1 VRRIL
6 GMVFVVLGAL
16 SANAVASGIL
26 TADTLA
32 FDAGQVLEGQI
43 VLHTYT
49 LANSGDAVLTIT
61 NVSSSCGCTTTS
73 LAKNV
78 LAPGESVPLEA
89 RFKSSSFGGQTVT
102 KVIRIDYTSYSDPAK
117 RGLDLTL
124 AATVLRPEAY
134 DLMIGDLD
142 GVFFLLVD
150 LRSPDAYASRHLIGA
165 LNIPYETL
173 GDWIG
178 VLPRGVFTVLYDQ
191 DGTLALP
198 AAQTLRAAGYPDA
211 QTLRGGL
218 DAWTRAYASEFAAEE
233 APLPER
239 FLLPA
244 LPPATGAS
252 AVQAP
257 IDVSY
262 LQSEFIVLI
271 DLRSPEAYAAAHFAG
286 AVNVQ
291 PADLSAWVARLPASA
306 RIVLYDEDGSI
317 ARPLA
322 TALVE
327 ANYKGAQALFGGLAE
342 WRAAFGEKLL
352 ATLVQ

>member
-1 VRRIL
+1 
-6 GMVFVVLGAL
+6 MVFVVLGTL

-32 FDAGQVLEGQI
+32 FDVGQVLEGQI
-43 VLHTYT
+43 VTHTFT
-49 LANSGDAVLTIT
+49 LSNSGDAPLTIT
-61 NVSSSCGCTTTS
+61 NVSTSCGCTTTI

-78 LAPGESVPLEA
+78 LASGESVPLEA
-89 RFKSSSFGGQTVT
+89 RFNSRGFGGQTAR
-102 KVIRIDYTSYSDPAK
+102 KVVHIDYTSYTDPAK
-117 RGLDLTL
+117 RRLDLTL
-124 AATVLRPEAY
+124 AATVLRPQAY
-134 DLMIGDLD
+134 DLMTGDLD
-142 GVFFLLVD
+142 GIFYLLVD
-150 LRSPDAYASRHLIGA
+150 LRSPEAYASRHLIGA
-165 LNIPYETL
+165 LNIPYEKL

-191 DGTLALP
+191 EGSLVLS

-218 DAWTRAYASEFAAEE
+218 DTWTRAYGSEFAAVG
-233 APLPER
+233 AAAER

-244 LPPATGAS
+244 APPAAGTFV
-252 AVQAP
+252 VQAP
-257 IDVSY
+257 VDVSY
-262 LQSEFIVLI
+262 LDREFLVLI
-271 DLRSPEAYAAAHFAG
+271 DLRLPEAYAAAHFAG

-291 PADLSAWVARLPASA
+291 TADLSAWVARLPASA

-317 ARPLA
+317 ARPLV

-327 ANYKGAQALFGGLAE
+327 ASYKRAQALFGGLAE
-342 WRAAFGEKLL
+342 WRATFGEKLL

>member
-1 VRRIL
+1 
-6 GMVFVVLGAL
+6 MVFVVLGTL
-16 SANAVASGIL
+16 SANVLASGIL

-43 VLHTYT
+43 VIHTYL

-89 RFKSSSFGGQTVT
+89 RFNSGSFGGQTVT
-102 KVIRIDYTSYSDPAK
+102 KVIHIDYTSHTDPAK
-117 RGLDLTL
+117 RRLDLTL
-124 AATVLRPEAY
+124 AVTVLRPGVY
-134 DLMIGDLD
+134 DLMTGDLD
-142 GVFFLLVD
+142 EVFFLLVD

-165 LNIPYETL
+165 LNIPYEKL

-191 DGTLALP
+191 DGTLALS
-198 AAQTLRAAGYPDA
+198 AAQSLRAAGYPDA
-211 QTLRGGL
+211 QSLRGGL
-218 DAWTRAYASEFAAEE
+218 DAWAKAYGSRFAAEE
-233 APLPER
+233 APLRER

-244 LPPATGAS
+244 EPPATGTS

-262 LQSEFIVLI
+262 LQSEFVVLI
-271 DLRSPEAYAAAHFAG
+271 DLRSPEAYATAHFAG
-286 AVNVQ
+286 AVNVH

-306 RIVLYDEDGSI
+306 RIVLYDDDGSI

-327 ANYKGAQALFGGLAE
+327 ANYKNAQALFGGLAE

-352 ATLVQ
+352 VTLVQ